1 MNPARSDSGTADQ
14 STPLSHLFLYI
25 RDLFHTGEPILD
37 FRSQGLPHWE
47 LAELSSWTSHIS
59 EEQLV
64 IQHDDLTQPLL
75 RIQMGEQEAITIPS
89 ELQDWV
95 ELYDSK
101 SGPQTLHIHLE
112 RVHSFQDNKS
122 RVEAFEDFKEKI
134 DGKRVEDV
142 GEEPIPD
149 ELNGWINIRLENERL
164 RVEKQDAREKL
175 EANAHRV
182 EMLDMFKRVFEQRAE
197 NNWRIRQVND
207 LYERLHTLFYEIKSQ
222 SHNNLFLSFGLLSGN
237 VGGKAYQNFLFH
249 LPLSIQLNQQ
259 SLNIFADPLAYP
271 VNAEQTFTP
280 LLPQHFEGESRASAE
295 QKEREVV
302 QLIEQFNHQG
312 VSLSLHPEYVSEHFY
327 RTAKEIL
334 RIFPNLEDN
343 FFGEAGK
350 WIPAIEK
357 KPTKRALQLTFTPVI
372 QLRKEE
378 PRLHISQDAGK
389 IIEKLQQGDQRDK
402 IPDFFKNLFSLR
414 SPNNPMRV
422 IHKAEEHSPQSS
434 SPLSI
439 IKSKEPV
446 LFPLPFNEEQRAIV
460 DRLEQQ
466 DAVTVQGPPGT
477 GKSHTIANI
486 MSHYAALGK
495 SVLIVSKYGK
505 ALDVVKNKLPDSLKH
520 LVLSWVES
528 DQQHEQLKYAIDAIK
543 EQLNRNY
550 SKGEIDNLEKKLRD
564 IDTRYAEIQKELEQL
579 LQPDASSLTFRN
591 PFSGKRETRRGS
603 IWARWTFENPYELAY
618 IKDAYD
624 SFQDVEED
632 LASMLAS
639 YLSLATHI
647 TPTSLRYIDLELPNP
662 ETWLKVEQLTHYAG
676 KLRRIPSQVD
686 LTAYEGL
693 NLAQL
698 SDLYAERW
706 DQMQSHVEVLK
717 DSQDLIQQPN
727 FSFADLARFQAQHKD
742 LLQVSSSVLEE
753 HVFDLEPLQ
762 GMEPEQI
769 LEEGLQLKEKFGPN
783 EKLSMLKRNTLS
795 KTHKRLLQCQIDR
808 MAIQSL
814 TQLNLFIE
822 YAEFLCRRKKLEIVL
837 GNFFQKMGWEFK
849 AENVRTYIKLLNNLE
864 EAQVAFSQ
872 FNAFIQPQG
881 LPPFDFV
888 NGAFEK
894 QRIFYSQLTEVKTY
908 REIQAAFETC
918 LYPLRQSQG
927 LELPLLHE
935 LKDRAEALDVEGY
948 QQGLQQFNAFR
959 KDVLEAKE
967 WSHVGKSLKEYL
979 PKTLE
984 EVDQLLQDSEAPP
997 LPDQEELEKQIAKDL
1012 FYLELRHELK
1022 RLVSPLSHTSDT
1034 FEELESL
1041 KSQREQTVGEL
1052 ILHKTWYHKSQTLT
1066 DEQRAALTAW
1076 RNDII
1081 NIGKGHGKN
1090 ADRNLS
1096 SAIQNMR
1103 RAKSVVPIWI
1113 MQQDTAIK
1121 FFADPEPGQF
1131 DLLIIDEASQCDIS
1145 MVNLIFRAKKCM
1157 IVGDENQTSASMPS
1171 SLFPIQRTNSILDR
1185 YLDEHPFKEQFNI
1198 NNRASSIYALSGV
1211 IYPNIVTLLEHFRC
1225 RPEIIGYS
1233 NRYVYN
1239 RQMLP
1244 LKTATENYWG
1254 EPLVVE
1260 YVEEESL
1267 KKKRIHIVERVQAH
1281 IVETLEKYEQGELPK
1296 VPTIGVLT
1304 LDSSNE
1310 AHLDHL
1316 IKVLSATKLIR
1327 KYADSLNLLIGTAR
1341 KFQGDERDIMILT
1354 STAISRK
1361 NAKGSLRPPR
1371 GLLSEEMM
1379 RIYNVA
1385 ASRAREKSILIH
1397 CIAPEAVGAMNPN
1410 CYRKKLIDYYED
1422 SEQYIPKKPAE
1433 LGEVLKLLPKEKQE
1447 LYRDVCI
1454 FLFDQ
1459 GYGKFVRPNY
1469 KLGSYQLDIALL
1481 NQGKKIAILFDS
1493 SPKKDPTQ
1501 RFNELITLK
1510 RVGWQFFYLPEMLW
1524 FFDLDNIR
1532 IKLSDWLE
1540 EMLS

>member
-1 MNPARSDSGTADQ
+1 MNPARSDSNTADP

-47 LAELSSWTSHIS
+47 LAKLSSWTDHIP

-64 IQHDDLTQPLL
+64 IQHKDLTQPLL
-75 RIQMGEQEAITIPS
+75 RIQMGEQEAITIPP
-89 ELQDWV
+89 ELEEWV
-95 ELYDSK
+95 ELIDSK
-101 SGPQTLHIHLE
+101 SGPQTLRIHPE
-112 RVHSFQDNKS
+112 RIHSFEHEES
-122 RVEAFEDFKEKI
+122 RIEALKRFKEKVE
-134 DGKRVEDV
+134 GKRVEEV
-142 GEEPIPD
+142 GEESIPD
-149 ELNGWINIRLENERL
+149 ELRGWIHIRLENEHL
-164 RVEKQDAREKL
+164 RVDQQDFSEQL
-175 EANAHRV
+175 EADPHRV
-182 EMLDMFKRVFEQRAE
+182 EMLDMFKRVFHQRAE
-197 NNWRIRQVND
+197 NNWRIRQAND

-237 VGGKAYQNFLFH
+237 IGGKAYQNFLFH
-249 LPLSIQLNQQ
+249 LPLSIQLSQQ
-259 SLNIFADPLAYP
+259 SLNIYADPLAYP

-280 LLPQHFEGESRASAE
+280 LLSEHFEGESRASAE
-295 QKEREVV
+295 QKERDVV

-312 VSLSLHPEYVSEHFY
+312 VSLSLHPEYVSQHFY
-327 RTAKEIL
+327 QTAKEVL

-350 WIPAIEK
+350 WIPEIEK
-357 KPTKRALQLTFTPVI
+357 KPTKRSLQLTFTPVI

-378 PRLHISQDAGK
+378 PRLHISQDAGR
-389 IIEKLQQGDQRDK
+389 IIEKLQQVDQRDK
-402 IPDFFKNLFSLR
+402 IPDFFRNLFSLR

-422 IHKAEEHSPQSS
+422 IHKAEERSPKSHSPLQRLG
-434 SPLSI
+434 PR
-439 IKSKEPV
+439 KPV

-505 ALDVVKNKLPDSLKH
+505 ALDVVKNKLPKSLQH

-550 SKGEIDNLEKKLRD
+550 SKEEIDILEKKLRD
-564 IDTRYAEIQKELEQL
+564 IDTRYAEIQAELEQL
-579 LQPDASSLTFRN
+579 LQPDASSLTFMN

-603 IWARWTFENPYELAY
+603 VWARWTFENPYEVAY
-618 IKDAYD
+618 IKDDYD
-624 SFQDVEED
+624 AIQEIEAD
-632 LASMLAS
+632 LAEMLAS
-639 YLSLATHI
+639 YLSLARNI
-647 TPTSLRYIDLELPNP
+647 TPSSLPYIDLELPRP
-662 ETWLKVEQLTHYAG
+662 ETWLKVEQLIHYAG
-676 KLRRIPSQVD
+676 KLKRIPTQVN
-686 LTAYEGL
+686 LSAYEGI
-693 NLAQL
+693 NLSQL

-706 DQMQSHVEVLK
+706 EHMQIHVEVLIA
-717 DSQDLIQQPN
+717 SQNWIQQPN

-742 LLQVSSSVLEE
+742 LLQVGASILEE
-753 HVFDLEPLQ
+753 HVFDLVSLE
-762 GMEPEQI
+762 GMEPEEI
-769 LEEGLQLKEKFGPN
+769 LAESLELKEKFGAN
-783 EKLSMLKRNTLS
+783 EKLSLIKRNTLN
-795 KTHKRLLQCQIDR
+795 KAHKRILQCQIDR
-808 MAIQSL
+808 IAIQSL

-822 YAEFLCRRKKLEIVL
+822 YAEYLCRRKKLEIVL
-837 GNFFQKMGWEFK
+837 GNFFRKMGWEFE
-849 AENVRTYIKLLNNLE
+849 AEKLRTYMKLLSSLE

-881 LPPFDFV
+881 LPAFDFV
-888 NGAFEK
+888 KGDFEE
-894 QRIFYSQLTEVKTY
+894 QRIFYSQLTEVQTY
-908 REIQAAFETC
+908 RDVQAAFETC

-927 LELPLLHE
+927 LALPLLHE

-948 QQGLQQFNAFR
+948 QKGLQQYNAFR
-959 KDVLEAKE
+959 QEVLKAKE
-967 WSHVGKSLKEYL
+967 WTHEGNTLKEYL
-979 PKTLE
+979 PQTLE
-984 EVDQLLQDSEAPP
+984 VVDQLLQDSEAPP
-997 LPDQEELEKQIAKDL
+997 LPEKEALKNQIEKDL

-1022 RLVSPLSHTSDT
+1022 RIVSPLSHTSNT
-1034 FEELESL
+1034 FEELERL

-1157 IVGDENQTSASMPS
+1157 IVGDENQTAASMPS

-1185 YLDEHPFKEQFNI
+1185 YLDDHPFKEQFNI

-1267 KKKRIHIVERVQAH
+1267 KKKRVHIVERVQAH
-1281 IVETLEKYEQGELPK
+1281 IVETLEKYENGELPK

-1316 IKVLSATKLIR
+1316 IKVLSTTKLIR
-1327 KYADSLNLLIGTAR
+1327 KYADNLNLLIGTAR

-1397 CIAPEAVGAMNPN
+1397 CIAPEAVAAMNPN

-1422 SEQYIPKKPAE
+1422 SEQHTPKKPAE
-1433 LGEVLKLLPKEKQE
+1433 LGEVLKQLPKEKQE

-1493 SPKKDPTQ
+1493 SPKKGPTQ

-1532 IKLSDWLE
+1532 IKLSDWLQE
-1540 EMLS
+1540 TLA